1 MMPFAVKTLKSRYFY
16 LILCLVFVL
25 MFPFVNYIKVFFAIR
40 DCDILFHGKKPRNKP
55 SLHIESRIESCYH
68 LFYFLKFLKS

>member
-25 MFPFVNYIKVFFAIR
+25 MFPFVNYIDVFFAVR
-40 DCDILFHGKKPRNKP
+40 DRDVLFHGKKQKQNVSK
-55 SLHIESRIESCYH
+55 Y
-68 LFYFLKFLKS
+68 